1 MDNPEAED
9 VLVALLRS
17 RWSKKEEEDK
27 SAEGL
32 KFRRS
37 HDGQKDRMHSAMR
50 KGAEPVVVLPEEYK
64 DEDLAIVSEADELQ
78 EEELQ
83 RSKMG
88 RDDALLALFECQDP
102 PVASLREVGTFL
114 EHPDHDQFNSWIET
128 GA

>member
-17 RWSKKEEEDK
+17 RWSKKEEKDK
-27 SAEGL
+27 SAETL

-37 HDGQKDRMHSAMR
+37 HDGQKDRMHPAMR
-50 KGAEPVVVLPEEYK
+50 KVAEPVTVPPEEVK
-64 DEDLAIVSEADELQ
+64 DEDLAIVSEADELP
-78 EEELQ
+78 EEEYK

-102 PVASLREVGTFL
+102 PVASLREVSTLL